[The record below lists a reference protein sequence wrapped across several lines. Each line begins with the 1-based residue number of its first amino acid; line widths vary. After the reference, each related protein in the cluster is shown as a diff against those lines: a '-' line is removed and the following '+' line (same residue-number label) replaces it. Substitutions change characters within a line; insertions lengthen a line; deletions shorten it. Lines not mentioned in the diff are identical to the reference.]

1 MLYLKPED
9 LERIK
14 VIAEQTYPHECCG
27 LLVGSAGAG
36 FKRVSRVV
44 EAQNQ
49 RSDSAANRYLI
60 APEFLLEWEKRLR
73 GSRSQILGFFHSH
86 PDVPARPSRYDRD
99 HAWPWY
105 SYLIA
110 SVRRGKTAEVLS
122 WLLMEDRS
130 SFEPEEWE
138 LESQGS

>member
-1 MLYLKPED
+1 MLYLKPEH

-36 FKRVSRVV
+36 CKRVSRVV

-73 GSRSQILGFFHSH
+73 GSPSQILGFFHSH
-86 PDVPARPSRYDRD
+86 PDVPARPSQYDRD

-138 LESQGS
+138 LVSQGS

>member
-1 MLYLKPED
+1 MLYLKPDD

-14 VIAEQTYPHECCG
+14 VIAEETYPHECCG
-27 LLVGSAGAG
+27 LLVGSAGDG
-36 FKRVSRVV
+36 FKRITRVV

-60 APEFLLEWEKRLR
+60 APEFWLEWDKRLR
-73 GSRSQILGFFHSH
+73 GSKSQILGYFHSH

-99 HAWPWY
+99 HAWPGY

-130 SFEPEEWE
+130 GFEPEEWE
-138 LESQGS
+138 LEPREF

>member
-1 MLYLKPED
+1 MLYLKPEH

-27 LLVGSAGAG
+27 LLVGSADAG
-36 FKRVSRVV
+36 CKRVSRVV

-73 GSRSQILGFFHSH
+73 GSPSQILGFFHSH
-86 PDVPARPSRYDRD
+86 PDVPARPSQYDRD

-110 SVRRGKTAEVLS
+110 SVCRGKTAEILS

-138 LESQGS
+138 LVSQGS